1 MLYFYIDLGTNNSFI
16 IFVDVSKINF
26 IFIDSRLLFTNY
38 IKVMCKIWGEKA
50 HNTHLEHLIKLVK
63 RDTFVAGDLTV
74 DRDTHNFGF
83 NSLLFFNPGITR
95 PY

>member
-1 MLYFYIDLGTNNSFI
+1 
-16 IFVDVSKINF
+16 
-26 IFIDSRLLFTNY
+26 
-38 IKVMCKIWGEKA
+38 MCDIWGEKA

-63 RDTFVAGDLTV
+63 RNTFLDPDQTV

-83 NSLLFFNPGITR
+83 NSLLFFNPGFTH